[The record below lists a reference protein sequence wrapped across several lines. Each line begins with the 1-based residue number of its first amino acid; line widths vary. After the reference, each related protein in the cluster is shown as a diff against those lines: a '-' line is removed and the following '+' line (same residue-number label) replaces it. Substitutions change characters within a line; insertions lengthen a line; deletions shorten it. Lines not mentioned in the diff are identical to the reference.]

1 VELASLQP
9 SSPLPAAQLCAIALG
24 SNLGQPQQVLEAAL
38 HRLDALGGTTVTAR
52 SSLYQTAPV
61 GPPQPDYL
69 NACALLETCLSPQE
83 LMAHLLAIEADF
95 GRIRQ
100 ERWGPRIL
108 DLDLILYADQVVN
121 EPDLQ
126 LPHPRY
132 RERAFVL
139 VPLVEIAPHWVDP
152 VTGATLLDLC
162 NALDREGVA
171 LLAPDRE
178 GESAGWFPQPF

>member
-1 VELASLQP
+1 MERTNPVESASLNPTHSHHQP
-9 SSPLPAAQLCAIALG
+9 HPAALPCAVALG
-24 SNLGQPQQVLEAAL
+24 SNLGDSRQVLAL
-38 HRLDALGGTTVTAR
+38 ALDRLERLEGTTVIAQ

-69 NACALLETCLSPQE
+69 NACALIETNLSPQE

-126 LPHPRY
+126 LPHPRF

-139 VPLVEIAPHWVDP
+139 VPLAEIAPHWVDP

-171 LLAPDRE
+171 PSHAR
-178 GESAGWFPQPF
+178 

>member
-1 VELASLQP
+1 MEKTDPGELASRTQVR
-9 SSPLPAAQLCAIALG
+9 SQAFAAKSCAIALG
-24 SNLGQPQQVLEAAL
+24 SNLGESGQVIAAAL
-38 HRLDALGGTTVTAR
+38 QRLETLEETVVTAR

-69 NACALLETCLSPQE
+69 NACALVETRLSPQG
-83 LMAHLLAIEADF
+83 LMAQLLAIEADF

-126 LPHPRY
+126 LPHPRF

-139 VPLVEIAPHWVDP
+139 VPLAEIAPHWVDP
-152 VTGATLLDLC
+152 VTGQTLLNLC
-162 NALDREGVA
+162 NALDRAGVKP
-171 LLAPDRE
+171 LAPR
-178 GESAGWFPQPF
+178 